1 MSEQVIPERPNF
13 RTCKHGNAACL
24 CAECE
29 PVIPNPGP
37 CLCPPQCGEFCTGRC
52 VSAPR
57 FCPDRCDYWE
67 YRANAA
73 ESKVAELEAT
83 IERLTKIGHA
93 SLREYGR
100 HATECHW
107 WATCRDG
114 DCTCGFLNCIA
125 ALSKQVHP

>member
-1 MSEQVIPERPNF
+1 VIPKDDLGYPIA
-13 RTCKHGNAACL
+13 G
-24 CAECE
+24 
-29 PVIPNPGP
+29 
-37 CLCPPQCGEFCTGRC
+37 
-52 VSAPR
+52 
-57 FCPDRCDYWE
+57 WE
-67 YRANAA
+67 ELLDRANAA
-73 ESKVAELEAT
+73 EAKVAELEAT